1 VLAAREAPRLARRAA
16 GDLARAREAW
26 QQALAILRHPDAGP
40 VRARLTSRAVR

>member
-16 GDLARAREAW
+16 GDLAREAW

-40 VRARLTSRAVR
+40 GRARLTSGAVR